1 MGVLS
6 KSEVNDLI
14 SLLSLVKAFESDI
27 TLRLDDSWRTYT
39 PMDDTIKALKDA
51 K

>member
-6 KSEVNDLI
+6 KSDVNDLI
-14 SLLSLVKAFESDI
+14 DLLSLVKAFECDI

-39 PMDDTIKALKDA
+39 PIYDTIRALKDA